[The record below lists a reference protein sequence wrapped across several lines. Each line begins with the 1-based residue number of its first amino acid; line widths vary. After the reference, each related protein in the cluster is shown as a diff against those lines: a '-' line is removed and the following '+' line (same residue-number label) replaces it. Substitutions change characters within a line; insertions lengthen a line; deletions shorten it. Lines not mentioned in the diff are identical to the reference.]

1 MEAFYFYLE
10 RENGKFLKSHLN
22 VFYLSLKQAHIPKY
36 LWKSAFEKISTL
48 KP

>member
-22 VFYLSLKQAHIPKY
+22 VFYLSLKQAHTSFKNCPKHFS
-36 LWKSAFEKISTL
+36 LKIQN
-48 KP
+48 